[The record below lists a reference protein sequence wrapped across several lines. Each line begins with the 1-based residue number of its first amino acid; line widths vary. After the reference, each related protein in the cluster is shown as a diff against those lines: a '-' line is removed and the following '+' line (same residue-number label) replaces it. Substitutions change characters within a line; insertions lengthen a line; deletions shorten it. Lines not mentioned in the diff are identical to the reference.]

1 MALLKGHF
9 LKVGRFVAIRYLP
22 QFTEHTTEEV
32 GVVNVIPWL
41 WGAPGAVGVPEI
53 GATELPEKIGLLE
66 TISATLW
73 GLEA

>member
-1 MALLKGHF
+1 MALLKGHC

-41 WGAPGAVGVPEI
+41 WGAPGTT
-53 GATELPEKIGLLE
+53 GAAEVKMGLLE